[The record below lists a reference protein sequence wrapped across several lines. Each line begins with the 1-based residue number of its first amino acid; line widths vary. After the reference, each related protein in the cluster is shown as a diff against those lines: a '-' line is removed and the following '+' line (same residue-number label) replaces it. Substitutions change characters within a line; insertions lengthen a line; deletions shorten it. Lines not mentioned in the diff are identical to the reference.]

1 MIKTIFLFDAFIFS
15 SFITGEF
22 NFIDC
27 ILGSNLKIELHVEI
41 ISTSG
46 MLTLKVFILS
56 EIDKLLT
63 VNSGKGIRDIL
74 IFSSKSNS
82 KFNSL
87 FTLLFKELIIFF
99 LSINRGKINKNKIT
113 EAVVNN
119 MSLVILL
126 NTILMI
132 LNI

>member
-1 MIKTIFLFDAFIFS
+1 
-15 SFITGEF
+15 
-22 NFIDC
+22 
-27 ILGSNLKIELHVEI
+27 
-41 ISTSG
+41 

-87 FTLLFKELIIFF
+87 FTLLFKELIIFV